1 MQPARIPLAST
12 VAVTL
17 SLLATACG
25 GGGGESGQ
33 GDGPVVIKMWSW
45 NEERLVQ
52 PVVDKFNATHDDIR
66 VRLVT
71 QVDLPGAAANLR
83 NAVASGEDVPC
94 LVQSVG
100 EVPSLTSEG
109 LLTDVTDALQPYLDD
124 GLFNEAALPA
134 AMVGDRYYGV
144 PAGFNPSFMMINRAV
159 YDEYGVEV
167 PTTWDELIAAGE
179 ELRPHGVY
187 VMNLAGEDPSTLVNL
202 VQQAGGSWYE
212 IEGDAWRVNFLSEES
227 RKAADIVQQLID
239 KDLVAHQTYLDRPA
253 LIEYFD
259 SGQMA
264 SLPTATWQLTKYEID
279 FQQSTG
285 DWQPIDLPQFSDAE
299 EFVTPAHG
307 GAELVP
313 DGCEHVEEAVEVS
326 VWKAT
331 NEDAINATLDPM
343 TGMYA
348 WPGAVPD
355 PSPWVDS
362 AVPERLFGD
371 HRDEASDV
379 ILKAV
384 EAGRDPWVVGPNYTG
399 VFAELQDQ
407 WAKAV
412 SGEITMVELLE
423 RMQDFTVEDLR
434 SKNINVAGS

>member
-1 MQPARIPLAST
+1 MQPARITLASAF
-12 VAVTL
+12 AVTL

-25 GGGGESGQ
+25 GGAEGDQ
-33 GDGPVVIKMWSW
+33 GDGPVVIEMWSW

-52 PVVDKFNATHDDIR
+52 PVVDKFNATHDDIQL
-66 VRLVT
+66 RLVK
-71 QVDLPGAAANLR
+71 QVDLPGTAANLR

-94 LVQSVG
+94 LVQNVG
-100 EVPSLTSEG
+100 EVPALTSEG
-109 LLTDVTDALQPYLDD
+109 LLTDVTDALQPFLDD
-124 GLFNEAALPA
+124 GLFNEAALRGGK
-134 AMVGDRYYGV
+134 VGDRYYGV
-144 PAGFNPSFMMINRAV
+144 PSGFNPSFMMINRAV
-159 YDEYGVEV
+159 YDEYGIEV

-179 ELRPHGVY
+179 ELRPHGIY
-187 VMNLAGEDPSTLVNL
+187 IMNLAGEDPSNLVNL

-212 IEGDAWRVNFLSEES
+212 IEGDAWRVDFLSEES
-227 RKAADIVQQLID
+227 RQAADIVQQLID
-239 KDLVAHQTYLDRPA
+239 KDLVAHQTYMDRPA

-259 SGQMA
+259 SGRMV
-264 SLPTATWQLTKYEID
+264 SLPTQTWQLGNYEID
-279 FQQSTG
+279 FEQSTG
-285 DWQPIDLPQFSDAE
+285 NWQPIDLPQFSDVE

-313 DGCEHVEEAVEVS
+313 EGCEHVEEAVEVA

-331 NEDAINATLDPM
+331 NEEAINATLDPE
-343 TGMYA
+343 TGAYA

-362 AVPERLFGD
+362 AVPEQLFGE
-371 HRDEASDV
+371 HRDEARDV
-379 ILKAV
+379 IMKSV

-407 WAKAV
+407 WARAV
-412 SGEITMVELLE
+412 NGEITMVELLE

-434 SKNINVAGS
+434 SKNINVVGS

>member
-1 MQPARIPLAST
+1 MQPARITLASA

-25 GGGGESGQ
+25 GGEEGDQ
-33 GDGPVVIKMWSW
+33 GDGPVVIEMWSW
-45 NEERLVQ
+45 NEERLMR
-52 PVVDKFNATHDDIR
+52 PVVDEFNATHDDIQL
-66 VRLVT
+66 RLVT

-83 NAVASGEDVPC
+83 NAVASGEDIPC

-100 EVPSLTSEG
+100 EVPALTSEG

-124 GLFNEAALPA
+124 GLFNEAALPG

-144 PAGFNPSFMMINRAV
+144 PSGFNPSFMMINRAV
-159 YDEYGVEV
+159 YDEHGIEV
-167 PTTWDELIAAGE
+167 PTTWDEFIAAGE
-179 ELRPHGVY
+179 ELRPHGAY
-187 VMNLAGEDPSTLVNL
+187 VMNFAAEDPSTLVNL

-212 IEGDAWRVNFLSEES
+212 IEGDAWRVDFLSEES
-227 RKAADIVQQLID
+227 RRAADIVQQLID

-259 SGQMA
+259 SGQMV
-264 SLPTATWQLTKYEID
+264 SLPTSTWQLTKYEID
-279 FQQSTG
+279 FQNTIG

-313 DGCEHVEEAVEVS
+313 EGCEHVEEAVEVS

-331 NEDAINATLDPM
+331 NEEAINATLDPM
-343 TGMYA
+343 TGMYT

-371 HRDEASDV
+371 RRDEAGDV
-379 ILKAV
+379 IMRAV

-407 WAKAV
+407 WARAV

-434 SKNINVAGS
+434 SKNINVVGS

>member
-1 MQPARIPLAST
+1 MQPARITLTSA

-17 SLLATACG
+17 SLLATGCG
-25 GGGGESGQ
+25 GAAGDR
-33 GDGPVVIKMWSW
+33 GDGPVVIEMWSW

-52 PVVDKFNATHDDIR
+52 PVVDKFNATHDDIQLR
-66 VRLVT
+66 FVK
-71 QVDLPGAAANLR
+71 QVDLPGTAANLR
-83 NAVASGEDVPC
+83 NAIASGEDVPC
-94 LVQSVG
+94 LVQSIG
-100 EVPSLTSEG
+100 EVPALTSEG

-124 GLFNEAALPA
+124 GLFNEAALPG
-134 AMVGDRYYGV
+134 AMVGDRYFGV
-144 PAGFNPSFMMINRAV
+144 PSGFNPSFMMINRAV
-159 YDEYGVEV
+159 YDEYGIEV

-212 IEGDAWRVNFLSEES
+212 IEGDAWRVDFLSEES
-227 RKAADIVQQLID
+227 RRAADIVQQLID

-253 LIEYFD
+253 LIDYFD
-259 SGQMA
+259 SGRMV
-264 SLPTATWQLTKYEID
+264 SLPTSTWQLTKYEID
-279 FQQSTG
+279 FAQSTG

-313 DGCEHVEEAVEVS
+313 EGCEHVEEAVEVS

-331 NEDAINATLDPM
+331 NEEAINATLDPQ
-343 TGMYA
+343 TGAYA

-362 AVPERLFGD
+362 AVPERLFGE
-371 HRDEASDV
+371 HRDEADDV
-379 ILKAV
+379 ITRSV

-407 WAKAV
+407 WANAV
-412 SGEITMVELLE
+412 NGEITMVELLE

-434 SKNINVAGS
+434 SKNINVLGS

>member
-1 MQPARIPLAST
+1 MQLARIALSSA

-17 SLLATACG
+17 SLLSTACSG
-25 GGGGESGQ
+25 GAEGDQ
-33 GDGPVVIKMWSW
+33 ADGPVVIDMWSW
-45 NEERLVQ
+45 NEERTMK
-52 PVVDKFNATHDDIR
+52 PIVDKFNATHDDIQL
-66 VRLVT
+66 RLVK

-83 NAVASGEDVPC
+83 NAVASGKDVPC

-100 EVPSLTSEG
+100 EVPALTSEG

-124 GLFNEAALPA
+124 GLFNEAALSGA
-134 AMVGDRYYGV
+134 KVGDRYYGV
-144 PAGFNPSFMMINRAV
+144 PSGFNPNFMIINRAV
-159 YDEYGVEV
+159 YDKYDIEV

-179 ELRPHGVY
+179 KLRPHGVY

-212 IEGDAWRVNFLSEES
+212 IEGDAWRVDFLSEQS

-253 LIEYFD
+253 LIDYFD
-259 SGQMA
+259 SGRMV
-264 SLPTATWQLTKYEID
+264 SLPTSTWQLTKYEID
-279 FQQSTG
+279 FRHSTG

-299 EFVTPAHG
+299 EFVTQAHG

-313 DGCEHVEEAVEVS
+313 KGCQHVKEAVEVS

-331 NEDAINATLDPM
+331 NKDAINATLDPK
-343 TGMYA
+343 TGAYA

-362 AVPERLFGD
+362 AVPERLFGE
-371 HRDEASDV
+371 RRGEARDV
-379 ILKAV
+379 IMKAV
-384 EAGRDPWVVGPNYTG
+384 ESGRDPWVVGPNYTG

-412 SGEITMVELLE
+412 KGEITMVELLE
-423 RMQDFTVEDLR
+423 RMQDFTVKDLR
-434 SKNINVAGS
+434 SKNIDVVGS